1 MARDRDVEAFAERA
15 RGYESGWLGKLHRD
29 IVDRVAD
36 IALACSPS
44 PRRVLDVGCG
54 TGYFLRQVAARAPKA
69 AELVGI
75 DPAAPMIEAAR
86 ANARDARLQFSVG
99 LAERL
104 PYSDATFDLLVST
117 TSFDHWRDQQ
127 AGLIECARVMAPG
140 ARLVL
145 ADQFSA
151 WLLPTLLG
159 SRSGKARTKAR
170 ATRLIVSAGLHGVE
184 WHDVYAVII
193 RAATA
198 TK

>member
-15 RGYESGWLGKLHRD
+15 QGYESGWLGKLHRD